1 MSGDPGTA
9 HFSPDW
15 SEDIADEWAALSR
28 HAKHFR
34 QTPAWVSGIPSHV
47 AMYAPESQLEWFCYD
62 DGRGSR
68 AAMVFRRSSARLFGG
83 ISLNILRP
91 VSRHGFVLSDAL
103 MTPEVDIAKL
113 AAIFQRTRLAHGSPW
128 HILELARLRETSQL
142 LEMCRV
148 MRGVLIEVEPDGG
161 VAMFDTS
168 RDYVDW
174 EQSLS
179 AKRRD
184 TLRYARRRIKN
195 EGNAHRISAKLPEDV
210 DEAFDD
216 FVALENSGWKREGGA
231 LAGESGDREIL
242 RSLIVSLAKTG
253 DAGVEQLYLGRHLIG
268 AYLWTR
274 LGSTMFWLKTAY
286 SEKYSHLS
294 PGVVLLSDLM
304 ERCCTDPR
312 IARIDCVS
320 NAKWVLYWGARMDET
335 YRASALNSH
344 TLLGSLGILRRWL
357 RGKKPAR
364 TAGGQSSVPL

>member
-1 MSGDPGTA
+1 MSVDPGTA

-34 QTPAWVSGIPSHV
+34 QTPTWIASIPIHV
-47 AMYAPESQLEWFCYD
+47 AMYAHESQLEWFCYD

-68 AAMVFRRSSARLFGG
+68 AAMIFRRSSARLFGG

-91 VSRHGFVLSDAL
+91 ISRHGFVLSDAV
-103 MTPEVDIAKL
+103 MTPELDIAKL
-113 AAIFQRTRLAHGSPW
+113 AATFQRTRLPDGSPW
-128 HILELARLRETSQL
+128 HVPELTRLRETSQL

-195 EGNAHRISAKLPEDV
+195 EGNAQRISAKSPRDI
-210 DEAFDD
+210 DGAFDD
-216 FVALENSGWKREGGA
+216 FVALENSGWKRAGGA
-231 LAGESGDREIL
+231 LAGEPGDRETV
-242 RSLIVSLAKTG
+242 RSLIVSLAQAG
-253 DAGVEQLYLGRHLIG
+253 DAGVEQLYLEQHLIG
-268 AYLWTR
+268 AYLWAR
-274 LGSTMFWLKTAY
+274 IGSTMLWLKTAY
-286 SEKYSHLS
+286 SEKHSHLS
-294 PGVVLLSDLM
+294 PGIVLLSDLM
-304 ERCCTDPR
+304 ERCCTDPH

-320 NAKWVLYWGARMDET
+320 NAKWVL
-335 YRASALNSH
+335 H
-344 TLLGSLGILRRWL
+344 
-357 RGKKPAR
+357 
-364 TAGGQSSVPL
+364 